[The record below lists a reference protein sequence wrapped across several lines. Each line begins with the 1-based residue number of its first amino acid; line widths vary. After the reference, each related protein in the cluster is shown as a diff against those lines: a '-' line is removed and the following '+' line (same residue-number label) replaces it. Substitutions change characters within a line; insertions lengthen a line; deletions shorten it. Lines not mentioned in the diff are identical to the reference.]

1 MTFPNAANG
10 LKKIYIAEILAL
22 VAALCTGLMLIIT
35 AFTIS
40 SAQSLNLSGA
50 VTGGLFLVFFGF
62 AAFVLLVLALIFNLI
77 GINSAKKDETG
88 EKKNFAI
95 AFICVIVSICV
106 SFVGGCFTT
115 TMPFLSTVCTTAGRL
130 LDLIA
135 TYYILYGISDFAER
149 LGQTGLAEKSKAMVY
164 KLCFLYCVSILAN
177 TLFSFLSSKLGMIIS
192 LLISLVVIA
201 FSILYYILYLRII
214 KEARDTFATN

>member
-10 LKKIYIAEILAL
+10 LKKIYIAEILTL

-50 VTGGLFLVFFGF
+50 VTGGMFLLLFGF

-77 GINSAKKDETG
+77 GINSAKKDETAD
-88 EKKNFAI
+88 KRNFAT

-106 SFVGGCFTT
+106 SFVGGALSSSV
-115 TMPFLSTVCTTAGRL
+115 PALSTILTTAGRL
-130 LDLIA
+130 LDLTA
-135 TYYILYGISDFAER
+135 TYFILYGIADFAEK
-149 LGQTGLAEKSKAMVY
+149 LGQNGLAEKAKAMVY
-164 KLCFLYCVSILAN
+164 KLCALYCVSIVCN
-177 TLFSFLSSKLGMIIS
+177 TLFSFLSSKVGMIIS
-192 LLISLVVIA
+192 LLLSLVVIV
-201 FSILYYILYLRII
+201 FSIVYYILYLRII
-214 KEARDTFATN
+214 KGAGDTFASN